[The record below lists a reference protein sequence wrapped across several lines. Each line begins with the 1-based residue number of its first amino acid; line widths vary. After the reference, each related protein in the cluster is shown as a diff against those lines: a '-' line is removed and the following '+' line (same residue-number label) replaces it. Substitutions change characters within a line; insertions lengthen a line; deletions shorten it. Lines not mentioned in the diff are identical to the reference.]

1 MLYKVLAFMKATTLK
16 SLWVELTK
24 TLIDK
29 DGNRETDGI
38 TNKQTNKLPPRN
50 GTRRRKPTVPP
61 LLNKLPAFFGT
72 QLFVTLF
79 TEGLHL
85 AQYPIISRMNPADF
99 PTLFV

>member
-38 TNKQTNKLPPRN
+38 TNKQTNKQITSTERN
-50 GTRRRKPTVPP
+50 ASSQAYSPSSTQQTPSVFWYSVVRHFVHRRPP
-61 LLNKLPAFFGT
+61 LGSVSYNKSYESG
-72 QLFVTLF
+72 
-79 TEGLHL
+79 
-85 AQYPIISRMNPADF
+85 
-99 PTLFV
+99 